1 MKNKTDNLNRIIYI
15 ILVIYYIKKEKYNP
29 VNVINKDKNIWC
41 LKEVIMTMKLEKLI
55 FIFK

>member
-29 VNVINKDKNIWC
+29 VNVINKDKKYLMFKGSNYDDEIRKINIY
-41 LKEVIMTMKLEKLI
+41 I
-55 FIFK
+55 

>member
-29 VNVINKDKNIWC
+29 VNVINKDKKYLMFKGSNYDDEIRKNNIY
-41 LKEVIMTMKLEKLI
+41 I
-55 FIFK
+55 